1 MNMKRFI
8 IALLL
13 MIVLLTGCSSNV
25 DQQEVNGIVTQK
37 MHVPHRP
44 VLTQVF
50 ENKNWF
56 TEYECSEMYLVTIEY
71 EDAYVI
77 YDYKTL
83 YDSVEVDQSIKMILS
98 TTYDQYGFPATRT
111 LRLP

>member
-8 IALLL
+8 IAFLL
-13 MIVLLTGCSSNV
+13 MIVLLTGCAPTT
-25 DQQEVNGIVTQK
+25 DKQEVNGVVTQK

-44 VLTQVF
+44 VLQPIF
-50 ENKNWF
+50 NKRCF
-56 TEYECSEMYLVTIEY
+56 SESECPEMYLVTIEY
-71 EDAYVI
+71 EGAYVI
-77 YDYKTL
+77 YNYKEL

-98 TTYDQYGFPATRT
+98 TTYDEYGFPATRT

>member
-1 MNMKRFI
+1 MKRFI

-13 MIVLLTGCSSNV
+13 MIVLLTGCAPTT
-25 DQQEVNGIVTQK
+25 DKQEVNGVVTQK

-44 VLTQVF
+44 VLTPIF
-50 ENKNWF
+50 NKRCF
-56 TEYECSEMYLVTIEY
+56 SESECPEMYLVTIEY
-71 EDAYVI
+71 EGAYVI
-77 YDYKTL
+77 YNYKEL